1 MWLQA
6 ETWLAAEP
14 SGFTKKDKN
23 YAPLTFYVVVVIYTI
38 TFYYLSF
45 LTVDICY
52 LSEDMY
58 VNYKN
63 SSKYL

>member
-14 SGFTKKDKN
+14 SGFTKKRQKLCAVDF
-23 YAPLTFYVVVVIYTI
+23 FYVIYTTV

-52 LSEDMY
+52 LCEDMY
-58 VNYKN
+58 ANYKK